1 LRPSEQ
7 KEREMKKLMA
17 YLRLT
22 RPANIV
28 TAIADILA
36 GIAVSGAAILLIWPE
51 LAVGPRPGFASWV
64 WLCVATI
71 GLYGG
76 GVAFNDVFDAELDRV
91 ERPERP
97 IPSGIVPLRNAA
109 IMAGALLLIGVIAA
123 WQVSLLS
130 GLIALAVAILCI
142 LYDAWGKHQS
152 IFGPINMG
160 LCRTGNLLL
169 GVSIVPEMVET
180 YWYLGL
186 IPLVYIAA
194 ITMISRGEVHG
205 ENKTALQGG
214 FAMYGLVVLS
224 LLGLSFSNPTPW
236 WQALPFLLLLCYM
249 IFPPLLR
256 ALNTQKPQL
265 IGKAVKAGVIA
276 QIVVNSTLASVFA
289 GWQFG
294 ILVVLLLPLSIWI
307 ARKFAVT

>member
-1 LRPSEQ
+1 
-7 KEREMKKLMA
+7 MKKLMA

-28 TAIADILA
+28 TAVADILA
-36 GIAVSGAAILLIWPE
+36 GIAVSGAALLLISPE
-51 LAVGPRPGFASWV
+51 LYTVAGPGFGSWL
-64 WLCVATI
+64 WLCLSTI

-97 IPSGIVPLRNAA
+97 IPSGIVSLRNAA
-109 IMAGALLLIGVIAA
+109 VMASALLLLGIVAA

-130 GLIALAVAILCI
+130 GLIALVVAFLCI
-142 LYDAWGKHQS
+142 LYDAWGKHQL

-169 GVSIVPEMVET
+169 GISIIPDMVFE

-205 ENKTALQGG
+205 KNKAALQGG
-214 FAMYGLVVLS
+214 FAMYGLVILVLLVLAFAS
-224 LLGLSFSNPTPW
+224 PLSW
-236 WQALPFLLLLCYM
+236 WQVLPFLFFLGYM

-256 ALNTQKPQL
+256 ALNTPNPQL
-265 IGKAVKAGVIA
+265 IGKAVKAGVIS
-276 QIVVNSTLASVFA
+276 QIIVNATL
-289 GWQFG
+289 
-294 ILVVLLLPLSIWI
+294 
-307 ARKFAVT
+307 

>member
-1 LRPSEQ
+1 
-7 KEREMKKLMA
+7 MKKLMA

-28 TAIADILA
+28 TAVADILA
-36 GIAVSGAAILLIWPE
+36 GIAVSGAG
-51 LAVGPRPGFASWV
+51 LALMSPDLHPHAGPGFSSWL
-64 WLCVATI
+64 WLCLSTV

-97 IPSGIVPLRNAA
+97 IPSGIVPLQNAA
-109 IMAGALLLIGVIAA
+109 LMASALLLLGVVAA

-130 GLIALAVAILCI
+130 GLIAFAVAFLCV

-169 GVSIVPEMVET
+169 GISIIPEMVLE

-205 ENKTALQGG
+205 KNKMALQGG
-214 FAMYGLVVLS
+214 FAMYVAIVLV
-224 LLGLSFSNPTPW
+224 LLGLSFTTPVPW
-236 WQALPFLLLLCYM
+236 WQVLPFLILLCYM

-256 ALNTQKPQL
+256 ALSTQKPQL

-276 QIVVNSTLASVFA
+276 QIVVNSSLAAIFA

-294 ILVVLLLPLSIWI
+294 TLVVLLLPVSLWI

>member
-1 LRPSEQ
+1 MRPSEQ

-214 FAMYGLVVLS
+214 GAMYGLVVLS

>member
-1 LRPSEQ
+1 
-7 KEREMKKLMA
+7 MKKLMA

-214 FAMYGLVVLS
+214 GAMYGLVVLS

>member
-1 LRPSEQ
+1 
-7 KEREMKKLMA
+7 MKKLMA

-36 GIAVSGAAILLIWPE
+36 GIAVSGAALALISPE
-51 LAVGPRPGFASWV
+51 VHPHTGSEFSSWL
-64 WLCVATI
+64 WLCISTI

-97 IPSGIVPLRNAA
+97 IPSGIVPLKNAA
-109 IMAGALLLIGVIAA
+109 IMASALLLLGVVAA
-123 WQVSLLS
+123 WKVSLLS
-130 GLIALAVAILCI
+130 GLIALTVALLCV
-142 LYDAWGKHQS
+142 LYDAWGKHQLV
-152 IFGPINMG
+152 FGPINMG

-169 GVSIVPEMVET
+169 GISVVPEMVLV

-214 FAMYGLVVLS
+214 LAMYGAIVLV
-224 LLGLSFSNPTPW
+224 LLGLSFTTPVPW
-236 WQALPFLLLLCYM
+236 WQVLPFLILLCYM

-265 IGKAVKAGVIA
+265 IGKAVKAGVIS
-276 QIVVNSTLASVFA
+276 QIIVNSALASVYA

-294 ILVVLLLPLSIWI
+294 VLVVLLLPLSLWI

>member
-1 LRPSEQ
+1 
-7 KEREMKKLMA
+7 MKKLMA

-36 GIAVSGAAILLIWPE
+36 GIAVSGAALVLISPE
-51 LAVGPRPGFASWV
+51 LYSNTGPGFTSWL
-64 WLCVATI
+64 WLCVATV

-97 IPSGIVPLRNAA
+97 IPSGIVPIENAA
-109 IMAGALLLIGVIAA
+109 IMAGALLLMGVIAA

-130 GLIALAVAILCI
+130 GVIALVVALLCV
-142 LYDAWGKHQS
+142 LYDAWGKHQL

-169 GVSIVPEMVET
+169 GISIVPDMVLE

-205 ENKTALQGG
+205 ENRKAIWGG
-214 FAMYGLVVLS
+214 FAMYLIIILT
-224 LLGLSFSNPTPW
+224 LLGLSFSTTVPW

-256 ALNTQKPQL
+256 ALNTPKPQL
-265 IGKAVKAGVIA
+265 IGKAVKAGVIS
-276 QIVVNSTLASVFA
+276 QIVVNAALGSMHA

-294 ILVVLLLPLSIWI
+294 ILVVLLLPLSFWL

>member
-1 LRPSEQ
+1 
-7 KEREMKKLMA
+7 MKKMMA

-36 GIAVSGAAILLIWPE
+36 GIAVSGAALVLISPE
-51 LAVGPRPGFASWV
+51 LHSNTGPGFTSWL
-64 WLCVATI
+64 WLCVATV

-97 IPSGIVPLRNAA
+97 IPSGIVPLKNAA
-109 IMAGALLLIGVIAA
+109 IMAGTLLLVGIIAA

-130 GLIALAVAILCI
+130 GLIALAVALLCL
-142 LYDAWGKHQS
+142 LYDAWGKHQL

-169 GVSIVPEMVET
+169 GISIIPDMVLE

-205 ENKTALQGG
+205 ENKKALWGG
-214 FAMYGLVVLS
+214 FAMYLIIILT
-224 LLGLSFSNPTPW
+224 LLGLSFSTTVPW

-256 ALNTQKPQL
+256 ALDTPKPQL
-265 IGKAVKAGVIA
+265 IGKAVKAGVIS
-276 QIVVNSTLASVFA
+276 QIVVNAALGSMHA

-294 ILVVLLLPLSIWI
+294 ILVVLLLPLSFWL

>member
-1 LRPSEQ
+1 
-7 KEREMKKLMA
+7 MKKLMA

-36 GIAVSGAAILLIWPE
+36 GIAVSGAALALISPE
-51 LAVGPRPGFASWV
+51 VHPHTGSGFSSWL
-64 WLCVATI
+64 WLCLSTI

-76 GVAFNDVFDAELDRV
+76 GVAFNDVFDAELDRI

-109 IMAGALLLIGVIAA
+109 IMASALLLMGVVAA

-169 GVSIVPEMVET
+169 GISIVPAMVGT

-214 FAMYGLVVLS
+214 LAMYGLVILS
-224 LLGLSFSNPTPW
+224 LLGLSLLNPAPW

-256 ALNTQKPQL
+256 ALTTQNPQL

-276 QIVVNSTLASVFA
+276 QIVVNAVLASIFA
-289 GWQFG
+289 GWSFG
-294 ILVVLLLPLSIWI
+294 ILVVLLLPLSFWI

>member
-1 LRPSEQ
+1 
-7 KEREMKKLMA
+7 MKKLMA

-28 TAIADILA
+28 TAVADILA
-36 GIAVSGAAILLIWPE
+36 GIAVSGAAMLLTSPE
-51 LAVGPRPGFASWV
+51 LAVGPGPGFGSWV

-97 IPSGIVPLRNAA
+97 IPSGMVSLRNAA

-169 GVSIVPEMVET
+169 GVSIIPEMVET

-224 LLGLSFSNPTPW
+224 LLGLSFINPTPW

-276 QIVVNSTLASVFA
+276 QIVVNATLASVFA

>member
-1 LRPSEQ
+1 
-7 KEREMKKLMA
+7 MKKLMA

-36 GIAVSGAAILLIWPE
+36 GIAVSGAAMVLMSPE
-51 LAVGPRPGFASWV
+51 AHPSTGPGFDSWL
-64 WLCVATI
+64 WLCLSTV
-71 GLYGG
+71 GLYEG
-76 GVAFNDVFDAELDRV
+76 GVAFNDVFDAELDRI

-97 IPSGIVPLRNAA
+97 IPSGIVPLKNAA
-109 IMAGALLLIGVIAA
+109 IMAGALLLMGVVAA

-130 GLIALAVAILCI
+130 GIIAVVVAMLCV
-142 LYDAWGKHQS
+142 LYNAWGKHQL

-169 GVSIVPEMVET
+169 GISIIPDMVLE

-205 ENKTALQGG
+205 ENKKALQGG
-214 FAMYGLVVLS
+214 FAMYAVVILVLLALS
-224 LLGLSFSNPTPW
+224 STSPVPW
-236 WQALPFLLLLCYM
+236 WQVLPFLVLLGYM

-256 ALNTQKPQL
+256 ALNTQNPQL

-276 QIVVNSTLASVFA
+276 QIVVNSILAATFA

-294 ILVVLLLPLSIWI
+294 LIVVLLLPLSLWI

>member
-1 LRPSEQ
+1 
-7 KEREMKKLMA
+7 MKKLMA

-28 TAIADILA
+28 TAVADILA
-36 GIAVSGAAILLIWPE
+36 GIAVSGAALLLISPDLYTE
-51 LAVGPRPGFASWV
+51 AGPGFSSWL
-64 WLCVATI
+64 WLCLSTI

-76 GVAFNDVFDAELDRV
+76 GVAFNDVFDAELDRI

-109 IMAGALLLIGVIAA
+109 VMASALLLAGIVAA

-130 GLIALAVAILCI
+130 GLIALVVAFLCV
-142 LYDAWGKHQS
+142 LYDAWGKHQL

-169 GVSIVPEMVET
+169 GISIIPEMVLE

-214 FAMYGLVVLS
+214 FAMYGLAVLT
-224 LLGLSFSNPTPW
+224 LLGLSLASPMPW
-236 WQALPFLLLLCYM
+236 WHALPFLLLLCYM

-265 IGKAVKAGVIA
+265 IGKAVKAGVIS
-276 QIVVNSTLASVFA
+276 QIVVNATLASVFA

-294 ILVVLLLPLSIWI
+294 LLVALLLPLSLWI